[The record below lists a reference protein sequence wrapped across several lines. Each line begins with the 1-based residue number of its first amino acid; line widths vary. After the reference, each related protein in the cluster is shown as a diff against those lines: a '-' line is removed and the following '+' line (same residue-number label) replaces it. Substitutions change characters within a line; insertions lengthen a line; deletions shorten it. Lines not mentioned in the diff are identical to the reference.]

1 MGINKNGIFNGH
13 YGRTGGVVA
22 RSVKGR
28 VILSI
33 YQPQVTNPRTA
44 LQMSNRNKFAALTEF
59 LKPISTYL
67 RHSFAAIGNKKTK
80 NYFSSAVGY
89 NCKIENI
96 YANDI
101 NYDRVVLSVGNLVG
115 LSGLAFEKSDS
126 TITFSWSRESGV
138 YDDNVCV
145 CVYDIL
151 NKRYVYYLD
160 CAKRGDSEMTIEI
173 YENTEKWV
181 AWLSVNDG
189 KGHWSTSQA
198 LF

>member
-13 YGRTGGVVA
+13 YGRTGNVVA

-33 YQPQVTNPRTA
+33 YQPNVTNPRTV
-44 LQMSNRNKFAALTEF
+44 LQMSNRDKFAALTEF
-59 LKPISTYL
+59 LKPISPYL
-67 RHSFAAIGNKKTK
+67 KYSFAAIGSEKTK

-89 NCKIENI
+89 NCKVDGI
-96 YANDI
+96 YADGI
-101 NYDRVVLSVGNLVG
+101 IYKKIVLSVGNLVG
-115 LSGLAFEKSDS
+115 LSDVSVVKSDS
-126 TITFSWSRESGV
+126 ALTFTWSSESGV

-145 CVYDIL
+145 CVYDML

-160 CAKRGDSEMTIEI
+160 CAKRGDGRMTIRI
-173 YENTEKWV
+173 NENTEKWV

-189 KGHWSTSQA
+189 KEHWSTSQC
-198 LF
+198 LV

>member
-1 MGINKNGIFNGH
+1 MGINKAGIFNGH

-33 YQPQVTNPRTA
+33 YQPNVTNPRTM

-59 LKPISTYL
+59 LKPISMYL
-67 RHSFAAIGNKKTK
+67 KYSFAAVGSQKSK

-89 NCKIENI
+89 NCKVDGI
-96 YANDI
+96 YADTI
-101 NYDRVVLSVGNLVG
+101 NYKKIVLSVGNLVG
-115 LSGLAFEKSDS
+115 LSDINVYKSDS
-126 TITFSWSRESGV
+126 SMRFSWSRDGGV

-145 CVYDIL
+145 CVFDVL

-160 CAKRGDSEMTIEI
+160 YAKRGDGEMLIRTPD
-173 YENTEKWV
+173 NVEKWV

-189 KGHWSTSQA
+189 KGHWSTSQVVV
-198 LF
+198 